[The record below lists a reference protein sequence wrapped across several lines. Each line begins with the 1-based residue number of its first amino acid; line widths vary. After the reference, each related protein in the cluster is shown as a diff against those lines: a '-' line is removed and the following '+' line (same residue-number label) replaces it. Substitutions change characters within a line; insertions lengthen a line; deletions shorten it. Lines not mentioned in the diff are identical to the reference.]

1 MGLAPFNPTGV
12 ATSSSSHIAGPGT
25 KTFVIDTTGVALP
38 NGFIGQAVAAND
50 ARQWMLGQI
59 VELSATSVKLYVE
72 TEEGVDFAVA
82 PDLTGTIS
90 TAVASTAVVGVGTL
104 FLTELNIGDT
114 IRISDGTDE
123 TDHVILTITDNLN
136 LNVTVNWG
144 VLNAGK
150 VVRRVDTFT
159 AWQLRV
165 VDTKKQTYLEVG
177 DENAVLSD
185 HHKRVFYTA
194 ALTAPRTLTLSD
206 GATLL
211 PGERLLITDVA
222 GGTAGAFSLT
232 NKLTINGVHVLNTA
246 GDYIEY
252 MWTGSTWWAFSQNGY
267 VYSAEAGSFP
277 SVIEEFDNTA
287 AAGPYFAIEKNSA
300 SPAAADALGGIALIG
315 KNSADEY
322 TTYVLLD
329 GEIADPT
336 YGSEDGVATLN
347 VLVNGSYVEVLRAS
361 GSRVTFS
368 AGFSN
373 LGAVSSKT
381 IAAGVI
387 TATATRTRLDT
398 EAAAATDDLD
408 TINGGSDGDLI
419 ILSTT
424 NSGRDV
430 VVKDGTGNL
439 VLAGDFTL
447 STTSDRIKLIY
458 DSTLSAWVELS
469 RSDNA

>member
-1 MGLAPFNPTGV
+1 
-12 ATSSSSHIAGPGT
+12 
-25 KTFVIDTTGVALP
+25 
-38 NGFIGQAVAAND
+38 
-50 ARQWMLGQI
+50 MLGQI

-104 FLTELNIGDT
+104 FLTELNVGDT

-123 TDHVILTITDNLN
+123 TDHVILTIADNLN

-159 AWQLRV
+159 AWQIRV
-165 VDTKKQTYLEVG
+165 VDSKKQTYLEVG
-177 DENAVLSD
+177 DEDAVLQD
-185 HHKRVFYTA
+185 HHRLVFYTTP
-194 ALTAPRTLTLSD
+194 LTAPRTLTLSD

-211 PGERLLITDVA
+211 GGARLLIVDA
-222 GGTAGAFSLT
+222 HGNAFSTFNYLT
-232 NKLTINGVHVLNTA
+232 YNTVNKLTTANDFAELIWNGADWVTYN
-246 GDYIEY
+246 
-252 MWTGSTWWAFSQNGY
+252 QNGY
-267 VYSAEAGSFP
+267 FYSREAASSP
-277 SVIEEFDNTA
+277 LVVEEFDDTAVPGPFVYAIKHSTNA
-287 AAGPYFAIEKNSA
+287 AANDYLA
-300 SPAAADALGGIALIG
+300 SYVWGGYNVAGDLISYAQFG
-315 KNSADEY
+315 GQI
-322 TTYVLLD
+322 LD
-329 GEIADPT
+329 PST
-336 YGSEDGVATLN
+336 GSEDGALFLLTAQGGIATTVVGFAQGMYFPSATGGDKGPGSINAVSYYLN
-347 VLVNGSYVEVLRAS
+347 GAQLF
-361 GSRVTFS
+361 T
-368 AGFSN
+368 GFNN

-381 IAAGVI
+381 IATGAI

-424 NSGRDV
+424 NSARDV